1 MTTAIII
8 SNESIK
14 THNFESGVSHTDIHD
29 IVGGW
34 FDAVRTDTLIGYVH
48 DTGLIDGQH
57 INFVATALF
66 GRILCGTCVVF
77 GGMNE
82 NGEYDGDDHDVPM
95 EDLLLVASHADT
107 YQLWLNAIA
116 DKHTATT
123 RRDNMNG
130 GLV

>member
-1 MTTAIII
+1 MTTAVII

-14 THNFESGVSHTDIHD
+14 THNFESGVNHTDIHD

-57 INFVATALF
+57 INYVATALF

-77 GGMNE
+77 GAMNE

-95 EDLLLVASHADT
+95 DDIARIAFHADT
-107 YQLWLNAIA
+107 YQLWLNALA
-116 DKHTATT
+116 EKRTATRT
-123 RRDNMNG
+123 GNAND